1 MDAPAEPRERRDALA
16 RWSASTRA
24 ELERALADCGELPL
38 VEDLRPPETGLVMAR
53 GRTGGSGAP
62 FNVGDVAVSRATVR
76 LASGEI
82 GFGHVLG
89 GDREHARL
97 CAVCD
102 ALWQLPGPHAPT
114 LAALLEAI
122 ARRVA
127 AVRAA
132 DADAA
137 RATRVDFFTV
147 TRGEDA

>member
-1 MDAPAEPRERRDALA
+1 MNTPAEPNGRRDALA
-16 RWSASTRA
+16 RWSSSTRA
-24 ELERALADCGELPL
+24 ELERALADCGELPV

-53 GRTGGSGAP
+53 GRTGGTGAP

-76 LASGEI
+76 LGSGEI

-102 ALWQLPGPHAPT
+102 ALWQLPGAHAPT

-127 AVRAA
+127 DARGADAA
-132 DADAA
+132 DAA
-137 RATRVDFFTV
+137 ATRVDFFTM
-147 TRGEDA
+147 TRGEDD